1 MRAQCHCARVTRA
14 LMCALVVLCA
24 CAGWSQD
31 VATGALR
38 GYVEDAS
45 GARLDGARVLLTDRS
60 RGFARDT
67 TTGPGGEF
75 NFPLLAPGTYSLSVS
90 AAGMAPFATEGIR
103 VEVGDAV
110 EMPVRLHLA
119 SASEEVNVS
128 APMEAVQ
135 TQPSAVSSVISQED
149 IDDLPLNGRRFADLA
164 LLTPGVTQDPRG
176 LTSSS
181 NGDLAFGGMR
191 GWQTSFLVD
200 GADYNNSFFAQAR
213 GRYRAP
219 YQFSNETVQEFR
231 VSSNSYGVEL
241 GRAGGGVINVITRS
255 GTNSYHGTAFYYLR
269 DNRFAARHP
278 FLNFKPNAKQHQFG
292 ATIGG
297 PILRNRAFFYAGF
310 DQHIFDIP
318 AAVRFRN
325 GYSVVVPTLADFEAS
340 DYSLVMLAAKSL
352 STMGGVFPARMLGN
366 SAMVKA
372 DVSITPRQQLAFRAN
387 ASRYWGTNNV
397 YFDPSSPVTFYA
409 TSDNGEER
417 VSTET
422 ALLTLT
428 SGLTKR
434 ITSQLRGQFSRDL
447 QQSFSNADWPGVR
460 ISDVIDGFG
469 RASILPRQ
477 TREHRLHLSETL
489 TAESRRHE
497 FKLGGDVLKSW
508 IYNFFPSLFG
518 GRYTFDHISV
528 NPWTFQP
535 QLYSMYI
542 SPLRAY
548 AHSVPRYYTQNFGS
562 AISHPDTTE
571 WAAFAQDTVRFGDHV
586 AIAAGVRWDF
596 QTFRTDRLVSNYYFR
611 DSGRV
616 PVDGNNVAPR
626 LGFAVSL
633 GHRTPLVIRGGAGL
647 FYTRIPSIYNSA
659 IETDNG
665 ERRLHVFLNAANS
678 SDRAIFPTY
687 PAPLVA
693 CPLNATDCEPP
704 AGLRSRMESEV
715 SAFARNF
722 VTPSVK
728 QASLSLERE
737 VMART
742 AVNIS
747 ALYVRGQNLIRA
759 RDINLPPPVAVT
771 YPVFDETGTLFTG
784 KYVTV
789 QSFSAWDLTRS
800 ATCSDPPC
808 LAPLRRP
815 YSQLGS
821 VTVFESAASSEYY
834 GFTVSARRRM
844 KRGLSWRVA
853 YTWGHAMD
861 DGQDALAAGSPSN
874 VQNAYSPQ
882 SEWGPSVTDQRQR
895 FVAAFVAQPN
905 PFHRDHPWLRMA
917 LNQWRLSGVTTI
929 GTGRP
934 VSARTFGDLNQDGND
949 SNDRL
954 PGYRRNSFTG
964 PDYATLDLRL
974 LRTFPVHDQMRLE
987 LSAEGFNVTNR
998 NNARVDVSD
1007 DGFSGTAGS
1016 FVIDTKTVSSVRYPA
1031 YFSKSSGFLT
1041 PTNAYAPRQV
1051 QFAVR
1056 LRF

>member
-1 MRAQCHCARVTRA
+1 MRAEYYCARVVRA
-14 LMCALVVLCA
+14 LLCVLAVLCPLV
-24 CAGWSQD
+24 GVTQD
-31 VATGALR
+31 VATGAVR

-45 GARLDGARVLLTDRS
+45 GARLHDARVLLSDRS
-60 RGFARDT
+60 RGFAREST
-67 TTGPGGEF
+67 TDAGGEF
-75 NFPLLAPGTYSLSVS
+75 NFPLLVPGTYSLSVS
-90 AAGMAPFATEGIR
+90 AAGMAPFSIEGIR

-110 EMPVRLHLA
+110 EMPVRLRLA
-119 SASEEVNVS
+119 SANEEVNVS
-128 APMEAVQ
+128 APVEAVQ

-255 GTNSYHGTAFYYLR
+255 GTNAYHGTGFYYLR

-278 FLNFKPNAKQHQFG
+278 FLDFKPNAQQHQFG

-297 PILRNRAFFYAGF
+297 PIRRNRAFFYAGF

-325 GYSVVVPTLADFEAS
+325 GYSAVVPTLADFEAS
-340 DYSLVMLAAKSL
+340 DSSLVMLAAKSL
-352 STMGGVFPARMLGN
+352 SAMGGVFPARMLGN
-366 SAMVKA
+366 SAMLKA
-372 DVSITPRQQLAFRAN
+372 DVSITPRHQLAFRSN
-387 ASRYWGTNNV
+387 TSRYWGTNNV

-417 VSTET
+417 VFTET
-422 ALLTLT
+422 ALVTMT
-428 SGLTKR
+428 SGFTDR
-434 ITSQLRGQFSRDL
+434 ITGQLRAQFSRDL
-447 QQSFSNADWPGVR
+447 QQSYSNADWPGVR
-460 ISDVIDGFG
+460 ISEVIDGFG
-469 RASILPRQ
+469 RSSILPRQ

-497 FKLGGDVLKSW
+497 FKLGGDVLNSW

-535 QLYSMYI
+535 QLYSMRI

-548 AHSVPRYYTQNFGS
+548 AHAVPRYYTQNFGS
-562 AISHPDTTE
+562 AVSHPDTTE
-571 WAAFAQDTVRFGDHV
+571 WAAFAQDTVRFGDHL

-596 QTFRTDRLVSNYYFR
+596 QTFRTDRLVSNFFFR

-616 PVDGNNVAPR
+616 PVDGNNIAPR
-626 LGFAVSL
+626 LGFALSL

-665 ERRLHVFLNAANS
+665 ERRLHVFLDAANL
-678 SDRAIFPTY
+678 SDQALFPRY

-693 CPLNATDCEPP
+693 CPLNATDCELPP
-704 AGLRSRMESEV
+704 ALRARMESEV
-715 SAFARNF
+715 SAFAPNF

-728 QASLSLERE
+728 QASFSIERE

-747 ALYVRGQNLIRA
+747 ALYVRGQDLIRA
-759 RDINLPPPVAVT
+759 RNINLPPPVAVS
-771 YPVFDETGTLFTG
+771 YPVFDSTGTVFTG
-784 KYVTV
+784 QYVTV
-789 QSFSAWDLTRS
+789 QSFSGWNLTRS

-808 LAPLRRP
+808 IAPLKRP
-815 YSQLGS
+815 YPQLGS
-821 VTVFESAASSEYY
+821 VTVFESAANSEYY
-834 GFTVSARRRM
+834 GFTFSARRRM
-844 KRGLSWRVA
+844 YRGMSWRVA

-861 DGQDALAAGSPSN
+861 DGQDALVAGSPSN
-874 VQNAYSPQ
+874 VQNSYAPQ

-917 LNQWRLSGVTTI
+917 LNQWRFSGVTTI

-934 VSARTFGDLNQDGND
+934 VSARAFGDLNQDGND

-954 PGYRRNSFTG
+954 PGYRRNAFTG

-974 LRTFPVHDQMRLE
+974 LRTFPVRNQMRLE
-987 LSAEGFNVTNR
+987 ISAEGFNVTNR
-998 NNARVDVSD
+998 NNARLDVSD
-1007 DGFSGTAGS
+1007 DGFTGTAGA

-1056 LRF
+1056 IRF